1 MEYIKP
7 EETIILNVLSATV
20 DFPTCESIRMSQ
32 KVDKTG
38 ERTLAVVTK
47 ADKAPEGLLE
57 KVTADDVNIGL
68 GYICVRNRIGDES
81 HEEARIKE
89 TALFETH
96 SLLSKIDKSM
106 VGIPV
111 LANKLAYIQSK
122 SISKCLPNIVQKI
135 KEKLNLHVLDLNKLP
150 HHPATTTEA
159 MAIFMQ
165 IIGSSKDSLRKLL
178 IAGEFDEYVDDLSM
192 HSTARLSKMLNEL
205 YNELQNTSKIH
216 FLENFLVDE
225 ILVLEEANGIWL
237 PNFIP
242 RSTFQSLMRKKID
255 TISQIPVSF
264 IEKVWDHIE
273 SVVVRVLASNCEHY
287 PQLRFAIK
295 RSAQNTIARTKD
307 RFKER
312 VLELV
317 EMETVSD
324 YSCDPEFLASWAKSR
339 ESLFHI
345 MNKGN
350 WPLKI
355 EMQGYGVIEAG
366 HLRPF
371 REVDSAKFDQAFDL
385 KMRMAAYWNIVVKR
399 LVDYIALQLQYTI
412 QSLVKKDLDGEL
424 AYEVVGGIEQML
436 EESPSIATKRERLK
450 KSIEVLMNSNEVIEK
465 AMDMIAFL
473 GD

>member
-68 GYICVRNRIGDES
+68 GYICVRNRIGDET
-81 HEEARIKE
+81 HEEARLKE
-89 TALFETH
+89 TTLFETH

-106 VGIPV
+106 VGVPV
-111 LANKLAYIQSK
+111 LAYKLAYIQSRI
-122 SISKCLPNIVQKI
+122 ISKCLPNIVKNI

-150 HHPATTTEA
+150 HHPATTTET
-159 MAIFMQ
+159 MAVFMQ

-178 IAGEFDEYVDDLSM
+178 IAGEFDEYVDDLGM
-192 HSTARLSKMLNEL
+192 HSTARLSTMLNEF

-216 FLENFLVDE
+216 FLDNFLVDE

-242 RSTFQSLMRKKID
+242 RSAVQSLMRKKMH

-264 IEKVWDHIE
+264 IEKAWDHIE
-273 SVVVRVLASNCEHY
+273 LVLVRVLASNCEHY
-287 PQLRFAIK
+287 PQLLYAIK
-295 RSAQNTIARTKD
+295 RSAQNIIIRTKN
-307 RFKER
+307 RFKDR
-312 VLELV
+312 VMEIV

-339 ESLFHI
+339 ESLIHI
-345 MNKGN
+345 MNKAK
-350 WPLKI
+350 WPLKLEI
-355 EMQGYGVIEAG
+355 KGYGVAEAG
-366 HLRPF
+366 HLRAF
-371 REVDSAKFDQAFDL
+371 CEVDSAKLDQAFDL

-399 LVDYIALQLQYTI
+399 LVDYIALQLHYTI
-412 QSLVKKDLDGEL
+412 QNLVKKDLDREL
-424 AYEVVGGIEQML
+424 AYDVVGGIEQML

-450 KSIEVLMNSNEVIEK
+450 KSVEVLMNSSEVIERVI
-465 AMDMIAFL
+465 DMIAFL